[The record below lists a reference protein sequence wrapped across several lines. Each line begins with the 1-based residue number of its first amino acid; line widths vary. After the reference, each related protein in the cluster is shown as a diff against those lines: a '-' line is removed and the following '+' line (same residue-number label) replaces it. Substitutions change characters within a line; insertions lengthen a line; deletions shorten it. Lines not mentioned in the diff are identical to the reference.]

1 MYLLIEVNIYID
13 ICFDCQYLFIRYGCM
28 YINGEIIIYVFV
40 WFWFEK
46 KFIKFNMVIKK
57 IIIGI
62 YIKFYNFV
70 RYILI
75 I

>member
-1 MYLLIEVNIYID
+1 MN
-13 ICFDCQYLFIRYGCM
+13 
-28 YINGEIIIYVFV
+28 INGEIIIYVFV